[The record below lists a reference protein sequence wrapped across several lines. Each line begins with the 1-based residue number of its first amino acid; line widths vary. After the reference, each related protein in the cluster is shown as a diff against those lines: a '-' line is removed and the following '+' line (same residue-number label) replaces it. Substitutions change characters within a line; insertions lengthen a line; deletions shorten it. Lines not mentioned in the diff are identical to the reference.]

1 MCRRYRVP
9 LDYSQGLVAGNITVT
24 VKRSR
29 AAKESDGQLWMMG
42 GGPGSPSYSELGSIS
57 SPGKVD
63 YTLDHR
69 GTGWSTL
76 LDCPK
81 VRKQPGN
88 LPWGNSWMKWVGLGN
103 VSAETVDACLAEISE
118 DIGAPRHFTAANA
131 ARDLASIIMA
141 IQAETGS
148 TADVGIHGFSYG
160 TVWARRFL
168 ELQGQ
173 EFPVIVSHVGIDG
186 VCSGDYDYGQYA
198 LMANSAGRR
207 LLDEYCD
214 ADCRG
219 KLGAPATGSLAA
231 WFGRAVKEIDKA
243 ITDGS
248 EGFCAKYLWERFA
261 KSSALSGWTAKASI
275 KEALGAIGYLHVT
288 YGSKAMTEFVAFV
301 LSLRRCVRD
310 TAATTIPSDFWAVAH
325 RIDLSVRVAT
335 RYLETYPSSFDAIL
349 HHIVGFGDMWKGP
362 PELRAWGLK
371 DARHGSC
378 SLESW
383 RHFFDEEVFWAPD
396 FVTLMS
402 RYQDVFNKYG
412 YRENSALVHGSG
424 RPWSNVTVLVT
435 NGDLDGQTPLRF
447 ARAAFEALPTCKA
460 KVELPTGRHCV
471 STDSC
476 LQKVVNAFYGSPA
489 SSCPSGSVNPASS
502 SDLGQALEAFDSGNC
517 SAKKV
522 ETWTG
527 LLPVD
532 DCGREH
538 SSSGC
543 DKSFGAGGDGVCDM
557 CFAKCVEL
565 LDKANVPNSRC
576 VCASEA
582 ARCGA
587 RGNCTAGGFAFCSE
601 EASHAGCDNEDELCQ
616 DPGLVVA

>member
-1 MCRRYRVP
+1 VLMCSLFDLLFEVLGAELLLREDVGEDSEGPEVPLMRRMSLPLAMEHAKKMVNGECQISDTGTYALLYSVFTRSVAVKLGRSKEVNYQTWTPIKVAVAVGVVIFSLVFSVFLVVSGIVRGGGGNPPPHDEVCQDLPYSSVPVPAIKVGFAEPVGDWEACPVPTRSPRRDFPNEMCRRYRVP

-24 VKRSR
+24 VKRSH

-69 GTGWSTL
+69 GTG
-76 LDCPK
+76 C
-81 VRKQPGN
+81 
-88 LPWGNSWMKWVGLGN
+88 
-103 VSAETVDACLAEISE
+103 
-118 DIGAPRHFTAANA
+118 
-131 ARDLASIIMA
+131 
-141 IQAETGS
+141 
-148 TADVGIHGFSYG
+148 
-160 TVWARRFL
+160 
-168 ELQGQ
+168 
-173 EFPVIVSHVGIDG
+173 
-186 VCSGDYDYGQYA
+186 GDYDYGQYA

-362 PELRAWGLK
+362 QL
-371 DARHGSC
+371 
-378 SLESW
+378 
-383 RHFFDEEVFWAPD
+383 
-396 FVTLMS
+396 
-402 RYQDVFNKYG
+402 
-412 YRENSALVHGSG
+412 
-424 RPWSNVTVLVT
+424 
-435 NGDLDGQTPLRF
+435 
-447 ARAAFEALPTCKA
+447 
-460 KVELPTGRHCV
+460 
-471 STDSC
+471 
-476 LQKVVNAFYGSPA
+476 
-489 SSCPSGSVNPASS
+489 
-502 SDLGQALEAFDSGNC
+502 
-517 SAKKV
+517 
-522 ETWTG
+522 
-527 LLPVD
+527 
-532 DCGREH
+532 
-538 SSSGC
+538 
-543 DKSFGAGGDGVCDM
+543 
-557 CFAKCVEL
+557 
-565 LDKANVPNSRC
+565 
-576 VCASEA
+576 
-582 ARCGA
+582 
-587 RGNCTAGGFAFCSE
+587 
-601 EASHAGCDNEDELCQ
+601 
-616 DPGLVVA
+616 